1 MRSIAPVFS
10 ALSPSTATHVNQERV
25 PPTLPAMNPPNKK
38 RQLPNATQLPFFVGE
53 KKRHE
58 TKKTVVSGGM
68 NHPLTASRRQDLSI
82 SNNQNI
88 TFYVYSLPNSD
99 LVPPLKM

>member
-1 MRSIAPVFS
+1 MRSIAPVFLLCHHRRNTRQS
-10 ALSPSTATHVNQERV
+10 RTCAADTSSDEPTEQKKATAQRNAV
-25 PPTLPAMNPPNKK
+25 TL
-38 RQLPNATQLPFFVGE
+38 FCGE

-99 LVPPLKM
+99 LVPLLKM